1 MTGGLIVKVVMK
13 SLMKFKIS
21 ILCLILS
28 GCSTVQFA
36 TNAVDLSVYG
46 VTDKTI
52 TDHVMSFTTDRN
64 CKISRIFS
72 SYANEY
78 VCEYWKD
85 APQ

>member
-1 MTGGLIVKVVMK
+1 MTGGLTAKAVMR
-13 SLMKFKIS
+13 SLMKFKVS

-36 TNAVDLSVYG
+36 TNAVDLAVYG

-52 TDHVMSFTTDRN
+52 VDHSMSFTMEKN

>member
-1 MTGGLIVKVVMK
+1 MK